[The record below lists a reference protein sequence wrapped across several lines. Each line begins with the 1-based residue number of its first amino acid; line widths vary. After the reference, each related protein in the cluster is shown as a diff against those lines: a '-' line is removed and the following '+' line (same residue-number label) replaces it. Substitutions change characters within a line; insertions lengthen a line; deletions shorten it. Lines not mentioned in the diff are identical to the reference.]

1 MVFILEHLTL
11 FDLVTGDAKSKDISW
26 FAPNGEKL
34 TTNQQHIS
42 VVRTEDSS
50 TLTIYN
56 VNIDDAGIYKCVV
69 SSEEGDVEATLNV
82 KIFRKIPDLFAF
94 KGWES

>member
-1 MVFILEHLTL
+1 MPLL
-11 FDLVTGDAKSKDISW
+11 FLVTGDAKSKDIFW

-42 VVRTEDSS
+42 VVRTDDSS

-56 VNIDDAGIYKCVV
+56 VNIDDAGIYKCVA
-69 SSEEGDVEATLNV
+69 SSEEGEVEATLNV
-82 KIFRKIPDLFAF
+82 QIFRKMPSMLPRGGL
-94 KGWES
+94 GWER